1 MNYPLKKKQLTKI
14 MPEYYFKCKVGT
26 KTYLNKAEE
35 KLPQAHIHQY
45 ILGLIHLLKGP
56 LVIFWI
62 PRCG

>member
-1 MNYPLKKKQLTKI
+1 

-35 KLPQAHIHQY
+35 KLPLAHIHQY